1 MEYELQRMI
10 NDQKASINQIP
21 NKMAVEIKCTQI
33 EDQIVLVNGKAVVK
47 DMEGAWKSEDQLSMI
62 EAKFFREFIETLE
75 RCNNARPLQATYL
88 V

>member
-1 MEYELQRMI
+1 MI

-21 NKMAVEIKCTQI
+21 NKMAVEIKITQI
-33 EDQIVLVNGKAVVK
+33 EDQTVLVNGKRVVK
-47 DMEGAWKSEDQLSMI
+47 DMDSSWKSEEELSMI

-75 RCNNARPLQATYL
+75 RCNNAKPLQATYL